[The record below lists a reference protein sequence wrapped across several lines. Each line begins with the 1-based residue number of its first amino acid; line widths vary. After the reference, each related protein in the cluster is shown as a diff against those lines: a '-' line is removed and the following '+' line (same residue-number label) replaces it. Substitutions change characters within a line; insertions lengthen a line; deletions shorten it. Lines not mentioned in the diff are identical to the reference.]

1 MIKISDARRGALT
14 MRALREVKGQLPGE
28 QYDRQ
33 FDLAQGATALVLAAA
48 AKQAT
53 GAPDPS
59 AYGIDA
65 EALAKEF
72 AKKYGLPIERATHV
86 VQVLVNECATEGFAQ
101 DAAEYLKQRTK
112 GVQENM
118 TEVGDG
124 EGGDSPQNSATAS
137 RGLDSLS
144 VVQTMRR
151 LTGDPTWGPQLGG
164 ASSAAQPAAQAPAQ
178 APPKVLDLRGFAGRN
193 VTERAMNAVREQ
205 SHGRRW
211 SFDELHE
218 AGCELIRLAR
228 ASGAEVLS

>member
-48 AKQAT
+48 AKQAS

-72 AKKYGLPIERATHV
+72 AKKYGLPIERATRV
-86 VQVLVNECATEGFAQ
+86 VQVLVSEISVEAYFREAADYLKKQRGEG
-101 DAAEYLKQRTK
+101 DAA
-112 GVQENM
+112 
-118 TEVGDG
+118 EVGDG
-124 EGGDSPQNSATAS
+124 GGDAPLNSATAT
-137 RGLDSLS
+137 RGVGSLS
-144 VVQTMRR
+144 LVQVMRR
-151 LTGDPTWGPQLGG
+151 ITGDASWGADLLGAP
-164 ASSAAQPAAQAPAQ
+164 ASSAAQRTQQAPAQ
-178 APPKVLDLRGFAGRN
+178 SPKVLDLRGFAGRN
-193 VTERAMNAVREQ
+193 VTERAMTAVREQ
-205 SHGRRW
+205 SPGRRW

-218 AGCELIRLAR
+218 AGCELVRLAR
-228 ASGAEVLS
+228 AGGAEVLS